1 MDRWLGDRSIWAR
14 ACRVSLTARTVRF
27 RVARHGGELI
37 VVALPLC
44 YSLTAFALAGF
55 ARTRA
60 TYPHCIVHARATVVH
75 GSAITSGS
83 ERTFGRSVSFI
94 AGPPWTERNRSV
106 DVVVTTPRDA
116 PPCGDRRRVG
126 HHLDRCRMHIRA
138 LAFRIV
144 LHVPPAGTRNPRGP
158 CAVRLRRTYV
168 RC

>member
-1 MDRWLGDRSIWAR
+1 M
-14 ACRVSLTARTVRF
+14 SLTARTVRF

-83 ERTFGRSVSFI
+83 ERTFGLV
-94 AGPPWTERNRSV
+94 
-106 DVVVTTPRDA
+106 
-116 PPCGDRRRVG
+116 
-126 HHLDRCRMHIRA
+126 
-138 LAFRIV
+138 
-144 LHVPPAGTRNPRGP
+144 
-158 CAVRLRRTYV
+158 
-168 RC
+168 